1 MNESSELVANL
12 PAIILLSFWW
22 AVISEFDRHLS
33 REKSE
38 QARQQVDQLRL
49 SGANAV
55 KIILESGSAGMLFNR
70 LDTNIAKAIAEQ
82 ARKHGLAVA
91 VHTGDVRDVV
101 DAIAFGATS
110 IEHGS
115 VREAIPDELFAAMA
129 KQGIVYDPTLTV
141 IEALTEARLG
151 KTGLL
156 DRTLVQ
162 QVAPEGLIKATKAAL
177 SKAAGAGE
185 VPPAMAIATDN
196 LLRAHKAGV
205 KLVTGSDAGNLLVIH
220 GPTVHRE
227 MQLWV
232 KAGIPAE
239 VAIRAATRNTA
250 ELLGIGNRAGLIK
263 IGYDAT
269 MLLVDGNPLEEIAAT
284 ERISGGGVFFKGERV
299 DRAGLFEK
307 E

>member
-1 MNESSELVANL
+1 MFTTPGGHGTEYFKRMPENVRKLAEQETLFL
-12 PAIILLSFWW
+12 PKTP
-22 AVISEFDRHLS
+22 E
-33 REKSE
+33 E
-38 QARQQVDQLRL
+38 ARRQVDQALAA
-49 SGANAV
+49 GATSV
-55 KIILESGSAGMLFNR
+55 KIILESGNAGMLFNR
-70 LDTNIAKAIAEQ
+70 MDTSIAKAIAEE
-82 ARKHGLAVA
+82 ARKKGLAVA
-91 VHTGDVRDVV
+91 VHTGDARDVA

-129 KQGIVYDPTLTV
+129 KQGIAYDPTLTV
-141 IEALTEARLG
+141 IEALSELKQGRL
-151 KTGLL
+151 GLL

-162 QVAPEGLIKATKAAL
+162 QVAPEGLIKASKAAL
-177 SKAAGAGE
+177 SKAAATGD
-185 VPPAMAIATDN
+185 VPVAMGIAEDN
-196 LLRAHKAGV
+196 LRRAYRAGV
-205 KLVTGSDAGNLLVIH
+205 KLVTGSDAGNMLVIH

-239 VAIRAATRNTA
+239 AALTAATRNTA
-250 ELLGIGNRAGLIK
+250 ELLGIGKRTGLIQV
-263 IGYDAT
+263 GYEAT

-307 E
+307 D